1 MGVRAPH
8 ASRPSERHAAR
19 RDGRNDAGRS
29 PLDTARKT
37 HRGITPIPQDPG
49 QQLSDGMRAFFERGF
64 GHDLS
69 NVRIHSGPEAS
80 ASAAA
85 LGAQAYTRQNHIV
98 LGQGQG
104 ATNARPETL
113 AHELAHVVQSDR
125 NRRSPHKEISEPDDA
140 AEREADASV
149 GAVLAGRVVNL
160 KEAPS
165 ARCSRQP
172 TPTPAPPPAWGSGWF
187 PSQGGPI
194 PGVTTTPPPPIYP
207 PVPWRREAVFEPP
220 SARTPAG
227 APQAF
232 DAYIALS
239 APQRIQAFNISF
251 ANGNL
256 AAALQALGP
265 ARSQGSRYG
274 TVVQELLRRIEDRG
288 VEAAS
293 GQTIA
298 QMAATQA
305 AFMRA
310 HPTAA
315 PGGGWGGVAPS
326 ATRWASLNNR
336 QQAEW
341 TRRGHAAIA
350 TMVAHAAR
358 AAPQLALTAASFE
371 LDFEG
376 VDSVSLG
383 AFATGGSV
391 PGRTVQVGFEF
402 TVICEVNPAY
412 ALSTVEHELHGH
424 PVFDIAG
431 PSTGGT
437 IYDQAAA
444 LVPGSPSGTETY
456 HYYPSEIYSLLRE
469 IPLWV
474 PTARADVGRSVR
486 LPRGSQTIDR
496 LNPDPRDLI
505 DGHLVA
511 MRRKWDPSLLVPL
524 LRGFWLRIS
533 ADPGIQASA
542 RAAFAAILRR
552 RFSRTTAAR
561 ITAP

>member
-1 MGVRAPH
+1 M
-8 ASRPSERHAAR
+8 SRE
-19 RDGRNDAGRS
+19 GRN
-29 PLDTARKT
+29 PVAR
-37 HRGITPIPQDPG
+37 TPAPRASANPGEISRIPSDPG
-49 QQLSDGMRAFFERGF
+49 QQLSGEMRAFFERGF
-64 GHDLS
+64 QHDLS
-69 NVRIHSGPEAS
+69 HVRIHAGPEAG
-80 ASAAA
+80 ARAAA
-85 LGAQAYTRQNHIV
+85 INAQAYTSGSHIV
-98 LGQGQG
+98 LGPGQSG
-104 ATNARPETL
+104 AGLNSHGRALL

-125 NRRSPHKEISEPDDA
+125 GRGAPPQKDYSDVADA
-140 AEREADASV
+140 AEREADASAV
-149 GAVLAGRVVNL
+149 AVLAGRVVTL
-160 KEAPS
+160 RETPCALV
-165 ARCSRQP
+165 SRQQS
-172 TPTPAPPPAWGSGWF
+172 PPQAWGSGWF
-187 PSQGGPI
+187 PSQGGQI
-194 PGVTTTPPPPIYP
+194 PGVTTAPPPPMWP
-207 PVPWRREAVFEPP
+207 PAPWQAEAVFEPP
-220 SARTPAG
+220 AARTPAG
-227 APQAF
+227 APRAF
-232 DAYIALS
+232 DAYLALS
-239 APQRIQAFNISF
+239 PAERRRAFDISF

-256 AAALQALGP
+256 AAALHALGP
-265 ARSQGSRYG
+265 ARAQGSAYG
-274 TVVQELLRRIEDRG
+274 MAVQELLRRIEDRSA
-288 VEAAS
+288 EAAS

-326 ATRWASLNNR
+326 QTRWASLTEPQR
-336 QQAEW
+336 RDW
-341 TRRGHAAIA
+341 TRRGNAAIA
-350 TMVAHAAR
+350 TMVTHATT

-376 VDSVSLG
+376 VDAVSLG

-431 PSTGGT
+431 PSTAGT

-444 LVPGSPSGTETY
+444 SVPGSPSGTETY

-474 PTARADVGRSVR
+474 PTAPTDVGRSVA
-486 LPRGSQTIDR
+486 LPRGSQTIDQ

-505 DGHLVA
+505 AGHLRA
-511 MRRKWDPSLLVPL
+511 MRGKWDPSLHVPL
-524 LRGFWLRIS
+524 LRGFWQRVS

-542 RAAFAAILRR
+542 LAAFSTILGRV
-552 RFSRTTAAR
+552 FGATAAAR